1 MGDKEG
7 ASLLVLFENMKLCVQ
22 RTSLFPHHY
31 KEKVRGKN
39 MREAKANVPLDFI
52 LGGKNAKDGTK
63 GASKWTNILLIYN
76 KPVPRW
82 EVPVNVYK
90 WSALSSPF
98 DWLGKPNC
106 GKMK

>member
-31 KEKVRGKN
+31 KEKVREKN

-63 GASKWTNILLIYN
+63 GASKWTNILLVYN
-76 KPVPRW
+76 KPVLR
-82 EVPVNVYK
+82 
-90 WSALSSPF
+90 
-98 DWLGKPNC
+98 
-106 GKMK
+106 